1 MQDRWQETHIMA
13 QEEGLVLSSFFEFQ
27 AFAMLDY
34 LRMKSAQNLPAKDT
48 MTTVLINTSYIFIAH
63 TVCVFCFF
71 SEGNLI
77 GCLCGLSF
85 PISSLRQRQRFRE
98 SPSTSLLSLP
108 FFTNIS
114 RFSGWAVI
122 LSKDVDH
129 YLKPINNLFIL
140 SFLSFKLILLTEK
153 YCFQNEFV

>member
-1 MQDRWQETHIMA
+1 MA
-13 QEEGLVLSSFFEFQ
+13 QEEGLGLSSFFEFQ

-63 TVCVFCFF
+63 TVCVFFFF

-77 GCLCGLSF
+77 GCLCGPCF

-98 SPSTSLLSLP
+98 SPSTFLLSLP

-153 YCFQNEFV
+153 YQFQNEFV

>member
-48 MTTVLINTSYIFIAH
+48 MTTVLINTLYIFIAH
-63 TVCVFCFF
+63 TVCVFFF

-77 GCLCGLSF
+77 GCLCGPCF
-85 PISSLRQRQRFRE
+85 PISSLRQRQRFHE

-140 SFLSFKLILLTEK
+140 SFLSLKSILLTGK
-153 YCFQNEFV
+153 YWFQNKFA

>member
-1 MQDRWQETHIMA
+1 M
-13 QEEGLVLSSFFEFQ
+13 GLRGLGLSSFF
-27 AFAMLDY
+27 
-34 LRMKSAQNLPAKDT
+34 R
-48 MTTVLINTSYIFIAH
+48 
-63 TVCVFCFF
+63 
-71 SEGNLI
+71 
-77 GCLCGLSF
+77 
-85 PISSLRQRQRFRE
+85 ISSLCKVGLSAHEVCIESSCKGHHDNCPDKYLIYIHRTHGMRIFFFRGQSDWFSMRSVFSYLFPQATVALSWVAE
-98 SPSTSLLSLP
+98 YIPTFSLP

-153 YCFQNEFV
+153 YWFQNEFV